1 MLTERQSGYTAF
13 GGRALLALGAPFD
26 SALPV
31 ILAQTAGQRC
41 SGTFATCSFG
51 LWSIIINYVTIPKS
65 FGYVFSKRFFSI
77 LALIGILEM
86 AIGIF
91 LLQNKAAILTMPAS
105 QLTRQNNKTF
115 DLIRQIV
122 PKNET
127 VQSLPFRPSF
137 YIYADRLP
145 ASGDIFYLPIQ
156 AKYEQNPILERSQIC
171 ST

>member
-65 FGYVFSKRFFSI
+65 FGYVFSKRFFPI
-77 LALIGILEM
+77 LIVIGLM
-86 AIGIF
+86 SVGIF
-91 LLQNKAAILTMPAS
+91 LLQYKARILTIPVT